1 MAKIKVVKCMLRS
14 PGEAPMV
21 RFVPLREYQLW
32 KYFMIHAHNKIVDGE
47 EVSIWVDAQSYAE
60 QPPVQAL
67 PLEGVM
73 RVDLQYWDRTMK
85 TTMVAQRF
93 FPADEYPAIKD
104 IYLGHYPDEA
114 PEDGRGSSGK
124 RVKETRGYYLH
135 PRLPSLPEV

>member
-32 KYFMIHAHNKIVDGE
+32 KYFMIHSHDKIVDGE
-47 EVSIWVDAQSYAE
+47 EVSVWIDALSYSE

-73 RVDLQYWDRTMK
+73 RVDLQYWDRKMK
-85 TTMVAQRF
+85 TVMVAQRF
-93 FPADEYPAIKD
+93 FPADEYQAIKD
-104 IYLGHYPDEA
+104 IYLGHYPDDE
-114 PEDGRGSSGK
+114 PKLGRDALK
-124 RVKETRGYYLH
+124 RKLKETKGYYVH
-135 PRLPSLPEV
+135 PRLPFLPEV